1 MSEDE
6 NLTGLGSQESA
17 PKGDFP
23 ALRFDA
29 EAYRPHLADSD
40 LTEAQQTELLAAIW
54 QIMVAFA
61 DLGFGLDPVQY
72 LQGLQALDNTPPS
85 PKPAPK
91 PRRDMVGCT
100 GQFSE
105 HTNHKPAKAH
115 KRPSA
120 ERKES

>member
-1 MSEDE
+1 MSKEDFS
-6 NLTGLGSQESA
+6 GLDSQEGT
-17 PKGDFP
+17 PKVGYP
-23 ALRFDA
+23 VLRFDV

-40 LTEAQQTELLAAIW
+40 LTEAQQKELLVAIW

-72 LQGLQALDNTPPS
+72 LQGLQALDNRQPS
-85 PKPAPK
+85 PKLAPK
-91 PRRDMVGCT
+91 PRRDMVGCK
-100 GQFSE
+100 GKFSE
-105 HTNHKPAKAH
+105 HANNKPAKAR